1 MRSYLVAGMALLF
14 FMGAGAAMAAGGK
27 NKWNNPIFADGC
39 VATLP
44 AGIDLE
50 EDCEDPIA
58 SPTGLFTYFC
68 EGLIITVDCPD
79 DGDNAPRGRED
90 DD

>member
-1 MRSYLVAGMALLF
+1 MKSYLIAGLALLF
-14 FMGAGAAMAAGGK
+14 FVGAGAAMAAGGK
-27 NKWNNPIFADGC
+27 HKWNNPIFADGC

-44 AGIDLE
+44 AGIDLDE
-50 EDCEDPIA
+50 CDEAEA
-58 SPTGLFTYFC
+58 SPTGLKTYFC
-68 EGLIITVDCPD
+68 EGEIITVECPD